1 MDKQQLRW
9 VQETFKTGHFWNPD
23 SKNLWNIKYEDLG
36 LLAFDSEHVRRAIE
50 SRTRLDSK

>member
-50 SRTRLDSK
+50 SS